1 MTDTNAVTT
10 TEDSPKGDLTALVIG
25 DGNQGRYLGRV
36 RHMRAQ

>member
-25 DGNQGRYLGRV
+25 DGKQHRYV
-36 RHMRAQ
+36 RRA